1 MDKTR
6 FEAAEA
12 AYAAG
17 DWRTAAREYLGAPG
31 GGGAGTGE
39 AFHKAG
45 NALMRL
51 KRFDDAVQVYG
62 RALEDVSYGNR
73 GSLNANRGA
82 AYAAAGDCGQAVTSY
97 EAALDD
103 ADYESR
109 YKALQGL
116 GGALYDM
123 GRIEDAGDA
132 YRRSAFDGGN
142 PQPGKALNNLGMCF
156 VALGRPADAVEA
168 YRAAVALKDY
178 SGRGRAAANLGLAY
192 MALGLT
198 EDAARAFGRASGEFG
213 YELTGGAAAAYDA
226 ATAALG
232 GREVVDDWGTGE
244 IPPAFSP
251 REGEP
256 GDELESAFFTRTD
269 DEMKGADREVR
280 RAERVDRRSRKSVWV
295 TASVWVAVA
304 AVIIGGVVFAWLSG
318 LGYPTQEMTVKGL
331 LDAHRAGEAVESYW
345 VAVPSADVAKEMSNL
360 PPEFAS
366 EPVIEN
372 TVRSARTSTVDV
384 TIVLDKGAPLTYKV
398 SLLRE
403 GIGWKV
409 NGITND
415 WRSTGG
421 GS

>member
-1 MDKTR
+1 VDETR

-12 AYAAG
+12 AAVAG
-17 DWRTAAREYLGAPG
+17 DWRTAAREYLGAAG

-51 KRFDDAVQVYG
+51 KRFDDAAQVYS
-62 RALEDVSYGNR
+62 RALDDASYGNR
-73 GSLNANRGA
+73 GSLNANLGA
-82 AYAAAGDCGQAVTSY
+82 ALVSAGDFTRAMGAY

-103 ADYESR
+103 VDYESR

-116 GGALYDM
+116 GGALYEA

-132 YRRSAFDGGN
+132 YRRAALDDAN
-142 PQPGKALNNLGMCF
+142 PQPGKALNNLGLCF

-168 YRAAVALKDY
+168 YRAAIALEDY
-178 SGRGRAAANLGLAY
+178 PGRGRAAANLGLAY
-192 MALGLT
+192 MALGFM
-198 EDAARAFGRASGEFG
+198 EDAARAFDRATGEFD
-213 YELTGGAAAAYDA
+213 YELTGSAAAAYGA
-226 ATAALG
+226 AKEAAA
-232 GREVVDDWGTGE
+232 GREVVDGWSTGE
-244 IPPAFSP
+244 MSP
-251 REGEP
+251 VAKIREPESD
-256 GDELESAFFTRTD
+256 GDAESAFFTRTD
-269 DEMKGADREVR
+269 DDMKVEDRENR
-280 RAERVDRRSRKSVWV
+280 RVERVERRSQKSVWV
-295 TASVWVAVA
+295 VVSMWVAIA
-304 AVIIGGVVFAWLSG
+304 AVVVGVVAFAWLSG

-331 LDAHRAGEAVESYW
+331 LSAHRAGEAVESYW

-360 PPEFAS
+360 PPEFAA

-372 TVRSARTSTVDV
+372 IVRSAKTSTVDV

-403 GIGWKV
+403 GVGWKV
-409 NGITND
+409 NGVTND